1 MRGRIF
7 GGISGGL
14 LATTVVAGLFVAPVD
29 AMVPRP
35 AAGAAPGLRHGGG
48 TNAIQRDGGS
58 SGAVA
63 DPSFGVAARTAA
75 LAVARAGTARTAS
88 ALRLSTGQSLVVK
101 DVLKDVDGMTHVRYD
116 RTYRGLPVVGG
127 DIVVH
132 RRSTGRIASVDY
144 ASRGDLTAVP
154 SVRARVPARVAVSA
168 AKRSSGLYHSVARPS
183 LAVWALGRVPRLAWR
198 TEVSGRR
205 AGAPARDAVYVDA
218 VTGRRIQG
226 WSTME
231 TTDAVGTGNSLFD
244 GQVDIHTNR
253 VAGSS
258 YQLRD
263 LTRGNQA
270 TYTMNNQDFGNGTL
284 LTDTDNIWGNGATT
298 DAQTVAVDAHYGAA
312 VTWDYYKNT
321 FGRNGIRADGV
332 GARSRVHYG
341 FNYDNA
347 FWNDDCFCMTYGD
360 GAGRIKPLVSLD
372 VAGHEM
378 SHGVTSNTAGLFYL
392 GESGGLNEATSDIFG
407 SMVEFS
413 ANNSADPGDYYI
425 GEKIVSGSGWLRR
438 MDNPHLD
445 GHSYNCYT
453 PLMGR
458 DDVHYTSG
466 VANHFFYLL
475 AEGSGAKSIGGR
487 AHNSP
492 TCNGT
497 ALAGIGRTKAQRIW
511 YRALTVY
518 MTSGTNY
525 RDARDAT
532 IRAARD
538 LYGGTGG
545 ACKAVVRTWTAVTVG
560 PGLWG
565 CSGLLTAGGGVNKIK
580 NGGFEAGRLHWV
592 GSAGFIARTPQ
603 YARTGKGYVW
613 LDPPVFD
620 QMSVQQTL
628 RLPRAKRITLTYFL
642 LVNSVER
649 RNAAQDKLVVRAVKP
664 DGSVVPLGKSSN
676 TAADDTYHRRT
687 ADLSSL
693 RGKKI
698 TVRFVASQDS
708 SPDTVFLIDD
718 VSVKAG

>member
-29 AMVPRP
+29 ATATRP
-35 AAGAAPGLRHGGG
+35 AAGAAPGLRH
-48 TNAIQRDGGS
+48 AGS

-88 ALRLSTGQSLVVK
+88 ALRLSAGQSLVVK

-154 SVRARVPARVAVSA
+154 SVRARIPARVAVSA
-168 AKRSSGLYHSVARPS
+168 AKRSSGLSHSVARPS

-205 AGAPARDAVYVDA
+205 AGAPARDVVYVDA

-244 GQVDIHTNR
+244 GQVDIHANQ
-253 VAGSS
+253 VAGPS

-270 TYTMNNQDFGNGTL
+270 TYTMNNADFGNGTL
-284 LTDTDNIWGNGATT
+284 LTDGDNTWGNGATT
-298 DAQTVAVDAHYGAA
+298 NAQTVAVDAHYGAS

-321 FGRNGIRADGV
+321 FGRNGIRGDGV

-341 FNYDNA
+341 FNYSNA
-347 FWNDDCFCMTYGD
+347 FWNDDCFCMSYGD
-360 GAGRIKPLVSLD
+360 G
-372 VAGHEM
+372 
-378 SHGVTSNTAGLFYL
+378 N
-392 GESGGLNEATSDIFG
+392 GGINAARLARCRG
-407 SMVEFS
+407 SRDEPRRHVQYRG
-413 ANNSADPGDYYI
+413 AAL
-425 GEKIVSGSGWLRR
+425 LRR
-438 MDNPHLD
+438 VRRNQRSHQRHLRNHGGVLRQQPRRPGRLLHRREDRRRIRLVAAD
-445 GHSYNCYT
+445 GQSAPRRSSYNCFT

-475 AEGSGAKSIGGR
+475 TEGTGAKSIGGLP
-487 AHNSP
+487 HNGK

-497 ALAGIGRTKAQRIW
+497 TIGGIGRTKAEQIW

-538 LYGGTGG
+538 LYGGGSG
-545 ACKAVVRTWTAVTVG
+545 ACKAVTRTWTAVAVG

-565 CSGLLTAGGGVNKIK
+565 CSGLLSAAGGVNKIR

-592 GSAGFIARTPQ
+592 GSPGFIGTHSPQ
-603 YARTGKGYVW
+603 NARTGKGYVW
-613 LDPPVFD
+613 LDPPAFAKR
-620 QMSVQQTL
+620 SFQQTL

-642 LVNSVER
+642 LVDSLGD
-649 RNAAQDKLVVRAVKP
+649 RNTAVDKLVVQALKP
-664 DGSVVPLGKSSN
+664 GGSVVQLGKFNN
-676 TAADDTYHRRT
+676 TAWDDTYHRR
-687 ADLSSL
+687 AAKLSSL
-693 RGKKI
+693 RGQKI
-698 TVRFVASQDS
+698 TLRFIASQDS
-708 SPDTVFLIDD
+708 SDDTSFLIND
-718 VSVKAG
+718 VSIKAG